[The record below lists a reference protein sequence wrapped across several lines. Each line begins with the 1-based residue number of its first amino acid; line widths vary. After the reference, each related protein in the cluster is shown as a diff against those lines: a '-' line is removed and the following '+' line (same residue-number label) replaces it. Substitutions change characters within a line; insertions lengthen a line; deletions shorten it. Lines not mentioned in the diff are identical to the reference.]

1 MNADVLRIPVGLGS
15 VHAERYGFG
24 GHAVILLHGF
34 GTSSFLWRHLG
45 PWLAATGCTAI
56 AVDMLGYGESDRPPD
71 ADFGIA
77 AQGEYLKRALEL
89 LKVDRATVVGHD
101 LGGAVAL
108 RLAATHPAR
117 VKRLV
122 LVNPIAFEDVPADD
136 IKTMQTNTARY
147 ALRVSRG
154 LFGAAPLLKA
164 LLRRSVADP
173 ERMPDALVAR
183 YLAPYVGDDGVNHLL
198 ALGRAVSGADLEQLD
213 LRKLLQPTLIVWG
226 DRDPW
231 VGPRMADRLEDAITG
246 SKLVR
251 LPGAGR
257 LVPEEA
263 PEALARLIAD
273 FVTGIAANA

>member
-1 MNADVLRIPVGLGS
+1 MNADALRIPVGLGS
-15 VHAERYGFG
+15 VHTERYGFG

-34 GTSSFLWRHLG
+34 GTSSFLWRNLG
-45 PWLAATGCTAI
+45 PWLAAAGCTAI
-56 AVDMLGYGESDRPPD
+56 AVDLLGYGESDRPPD
-71 ADFGIA
+71 ADFAIA
-77 AQGEYLKRALEL
+77 AQAEYLKRALEVL
-89 LKVDRATVVGHD
+89 RVDRATVVGQD

-108 RLAATHPAR
+108 RLAVSHPSR

-173 ERMPDALVAR
+173 ARMPDALVAR

-198 ALGRAVSGADLEQLD
+198 ALGRAITGADLEQLD
-213 LRKLLQPTLIVWG
+213 LRKLSQPTLIVWG

-231 VGPRMADRLEDAITG
+231 VGPRMADRLGDAIAG

-263 PEALARLIAD
+263 PEALARLIGD
-273 FVTGIAANA
+273 FVTGVAAAG